1 MKPLNVIWFS
11 NAQGSVGI
19 VRAETGEGVQSFI
32 SAVIGHNEIH
42 DIEFIM
48 DWGARFP
55 DAAADALFGPVS
67 PTNH

>member
-11 NAQGSVGI
+11 NAQGAVGI

-48 DWGARFP
+48 DWGAKFP
-55 DAAADALFGPVS
+55 ANAADALFGPVS
-67 PTNH
+67 SINH

>member
-11 NAQGSVGI
+11 NAQGLVGI
-19 VRAETGEGVQSFI
+19 VRAQTSEGVQTFI
-32 SAVIGHNEIH
+32 SAAIGHNEIH

-55 DAAADALFGPVS
+55 DDAADALFGPVTS
-67 PTNH
+67 PNH